1 MKTVIGILALFG
13 LLALSTNAQAHGRG
27 GFLAPARNFNHG
39 HGNFHS
45 NFNHGHVNFRSNFG
59 GYSNFNYRYNER
71 IILTPAFVNQYVPF
85 ATLLPAQAFFG
96 YSGVSGVA
104 PFQQPQVNVNQ
115 STGGG
120 GNGTNEALLR
130 ATQEQNEL
138 LKQALRQQSQQPMQR
153 LP

>member
-1 MKTVIGILALFG
+1 MKTIIGILAVVVMLVM
-13 LLALSTNAQAHGRG
+13 STNAQASGRG
-27 GFLAPARNFNHG
+27 GFRGSVRHVAPVRIINHG
-39 HGNFHS
+39 HG
-45 NFNHGHVNFRSNFG
+45 HGHFRSNFS
-59 GYSNFNYRYNER
+59 GYSNFNYGHNR